1 MGLTVS
7 EQVSE
12 GASSAH
18 NQNMPLSETNSP
30 YPHLLEPLDLGFTT
44 LKNRTLMGSMHL
56 GLEEEKGGFEK
67 LAAFYAAR
75 AKGGVG
81 LIVTGGIAP
90 NIAGWVAPFAGRMSS
105 SRHAKKHKVITD
117 AVHREGGKICMQILH
132 SGRYGYHP
140 FAVSASAVK
149 SPITPFKPKAL
160 SARGIRST
168 ISDYAKCALYAK
180 TAGYDGVEIMG
191 SEGYLIN
198 QFFCERTNFRDDE
211 FGGSL
216 ENRAR
221 LAIEVV
227 KATREKV
234 GKDFILIYRLSMLDL
249 VEGGAPWEEI
259 VYLAKEIE
267 KAGAT
272 LINTGIGWHEAR
284 VPTIVTSVPRAAFTW
299 ITKRMK
305 SEVSIPLI
313 ATNRINTPEI
323 AESVLAQ
330 GHADMVS
337 MARPFLADADF
348 VAKAMRNE
356 SDQINTCIACNQACL
371 DHAFEQKRA
380 SCLVNPQACYE
391 TELIFK
397 TVASPKKLA
406 VIGAGPAGLAF
417 ATYAAER
424 GHEVHLFE
432 QASEIGG
439 QFNYAKQIPG
449 KEEFYE
455 TLRYYQR
462 KIQVTGVKL
471 YLSTKADA
479 ETLKKEGF
487 SEVILATGI
496 KPRTPKIEGI
506 EHPSV
511 LSYID
516 VLRDHKPVGHRVAV
530 IGAGGI
536 GFDVSEY
543 LVETEALTT
552 NLDKWLEHWG
562 IDKEFSTPGGLQA
575 KEEFTPIREVFLLQ
589 RKASKVGK
597 GLGKTSGWVHRAS
610 LSNHKVQMIAGVSYE
625 KIDDEG
631 LHILIGDK
639 AKTLKVDNIIICA
652 GQEPFKELE
661 DSLVSAGM
669 KVNIIGGADVAAEL
683 DAKRAIRQG
692 AELAASI

>member
-1 MGLTVS
+1 MST
-7 EQVSE
+7 
-12 GASSAH
+12 A
-18 NQNMPLSETNSP
+18 PF
-30 YPHLLEPLDLGFTT
+30 PHLLTPLDLGFTT
-44 LKNRTLMGSMHL
+44 IKNRTLMGSMHL
-56 GLEEEKGGFEK
+56 GLEEEKGGFDK

-75 AKGGVG
+75 ARGGVG

-105 SRHAKKHKVITD
+105 SRHAKKHQVITD
-117 AVHREGGKICMQILH
+117 AVHAEGGKICMQILH

-140 FAVSASAVK
+140 LAVSASAAK

-160 SARGIRST
+160 SARGIRNT
-168 ISDYAKCALYAK
+168 ISDYAECANYAK
-180 TAGYDGVEIMG
+180 MAGYDGVEIMG

-227 KATREKV
+227 KRTREKV
-234 GKDFILIYRLSMLDL
+234 GPNFIIIYRLSMLDL
-249 VEGGAPWEEI
+249 VEGGAGWDEV

-299 ITKRMK
+299 ITERMK

-313 ATNRINTPEI
+313 ATNRINTPEV

-348 VAKAMRNE
+348 VAKAMRDE

-397 TVASPKKLA
+397 SVVSPKKLA

-424 GHEVHLFE
+424 GHDVHLFE
-432 QASEIGG
+432 QSAEIGG

-455 TLRYYQR
+455 TLRYYLR
-462 KIQVTGVKL
+462 KIEVTGVTL
-471 YLSTKADA
+471 HLNTQADA
-479 ETLKKEGF
+479 ETLKPHNFDEI
-487 SEVILATGI
+487 ILATGI
-496 KPRTPKIEGI
+496 KPRIPAIEGI

-511 LSYID
+511 MSYID
-516 VLRDHKPVGHRVAV
+516 VLRDHKPVGKRVAV

-543 LVETEALTT
+543 LVENAHLTIH
-552 NLDKWLEHWG
+552 LDKWLSHWG
-562 IDKEFSTPGGLQA
+562 IDKTFSHPGALQP
-575 KEEFTPIREVFLLQ
+575 KEEVIPEREVFLLQ
-589 RKASKVGK
+589 RKTTKVGK
-597 GLGKTSGWVHRAS
+597 GLGKTSGWIHRAS
-610 LSNHKVQMIAGVSYE
+610 LVNHKVQMMAGVSYE

-631 LHILIGDK
+631 LHILINNEP
-639 AKTLKVDNIIICA
+639 KTLKVDNIIICA
-652 GQEPFKELE
+652 GQDPFKVLE
-661 DSLVSAGM
+661 ESLLSAGM
-669 KVNIIGGADVAAEL
+669 KVHIIGGADVAAEL

-692 AELAASI
+692 AELAAAI